1 MSAPGLQRQLESAT
15 QAARDAYRDT
25 TRLIRLLS
33 VLGQPAPP
41 EELLD
46 RVLAVLSEVFFAEV
60 TVVAHQ
66 VGTRLVIDGAC
77 GLPEDDPAFQDGWPV
92 VPQAAE
98 ALRRAE
104 VVADQD
110 LDQLGLPGSVARLNI
125 RSAAWVPLSNGGS
138 TQDLLI
144 LLRRT
149 DAPFTLSDQQ
159 VLSSVAARLRL
170 ALDERERTE
179 VIEQLARYGHRLAQH
194 LDLEPLLDEA
204 AGLLRQLIDADQVWV
219 VTVHG
224 ERARLRAHRGLVEAD
239 LAGWP
244 RPVGPVDPER
254 PVVRQRPYLTSRPT
268 AGTLASGRRP
278 DLVLEVPVGRDGE
291 LRAVLFAT
299 RERRRP
305 FAEDAPEVA
314 AIFANY
320 LAVAMVNAELYR
332 TLRTRATQD
341 PLTGLANRAVVR
353 QHLEN
358 LLTGVPAAGF
368 PGPHVGVLFCDLDRF
383 KAVNDLY
390 GHEAGDELLQQVARR
405 LQASLRPSDL
415 LARFGGDEFVVVLD
429 GVRDLSEVAEVG
441 RRLSREL
448 AREVVVRGER
458 IPISASIGG
467 VLGTPGESSATALLR
482 DADAAMYA
490 AKERG
495 LGQVEVFDQAASSRA
510 LDRLDLRSEL
520 ARALERGQLHLRYQP
535 IVQLETGWVVAFEA
549 LLRWEH
555 PRHGSVPPEVFV
567 PLAEDSGLIVPIGRW
582 VLRQACEQ
590 LAAWRRLPGAPPVAV
605 SVNLSFGELRHEALV
620 RQTLET
626 IRAAGLRPGDVWL
639 EVTEQSYLHHDM
651 SVSAAALRQAGIHFA
666 LDDFGTAYSS
676 LSFLRRFPIEIVKI
690 DRSFMDGVTE
700 PGADQSIVR
709 AILAITASLGLTA
722 VAEGVETA
730 HQREVLRALGC
741 ELGQGH
747 LFAPP
752 LTAQEAT
759 SYLAGDLVWPE
770 ASAA

>member
-1 MSAPGLQRQLESAT
+1 
-15 QAARDAYRDT
+15 
-25 TRLIRLLS
+25 
-33 VLGQPAPP
+33 
-41 EELLD
+41 
-46 RVLAVLSEVFFAEV
+46 
-60 TVVAHQ
+60 
-66 VGTRLVIDGAC
+66 
-77 GLPEDDPAFQDGWPV
+77 
-92 VPQAAE
+92 
-98 ALRRAE
+98 
-104 VVADQD
+104 
-110 LDQLGLPGSVARLNI
+110 
-125 RSAAWVPLSNGGS
+125 
-138 TQDLLI
+138 
-144 LLRRT
+144 
-149 DAPFTLSDQQ
+149 
-159 VLSSVAARLRL
+159 
-170 ALDERERTE
+170 
-179 VIEQLARYGHRLAQH
+179 
-194 LDLEPLLDEA
+194 
-204 AGLLRQLIDADQVWV
+204 
-219 VTVHG
+219 
-224 ERARLRAHRGLVEAD
+224 EAD

-358 LLTGVPAAGF
+358 LLTSVPAAGF

-448 AREVVVRGER
+448 AGAVVVRGER
-458 IPISASIGG
+458 IPSSASIGG

-520 ARALERGQLHLRYQP
+520 ARALE
-535 IVQLETGWVVAFEA
+535 
-549 LLRWEH
+549 
-555 PRHGSVPPEVFV
+555 
-567 PLAEDSGLIVPIGRW
+567 
-582 VLRQACEQ
+582 
-590 LAAWRRLPGAPPVAV
+590 
-605 SVNLSFGELRHEALV
+605 
-620 RQTLET
+620 
-626 IRAAGLRPGDVWL
+626 
-639 EVTEQSYLHHDM
+639 
-651 SVSAAALRQAGIHFA
+651 
-666 LDDFGTAYSS
+666 
-676 LSFLRRFPIEIVKI
+676 
-690 DRSFMDGVTE
+690 
-700 PGADQSIVR
+700 
-709 AILAITASLGLTA
+709 
-722 VAEGVETA
+722 
-730 HQREVLRALGC
+730 
-741 ELGQGH
+741 
-747 LFAPP
+747 
-752 LTAQEAT
+752 
-759 SYLAGDLVWPE
+759 
-770 ASAA
+770 